1 MEKKHFFRP
10 KNRLK
15 ILSVKGKK
23 CFCTDS
29 FFAYMLKGQKQR
41 GKGVDNNILAK
52 KSHGKV
58 MVLKRFDLQNA
69 TLPAGSNSIYPIR
82 MLERDT
88 HDKRKACVLY
98 L

>member
-1 MEKKHFFRP
+1 MKKKHFFRP

-29 FFAYMLKGQKQR
+29 FFAYMLKGQKQ
-41 GKGVDNNILAK
+41 K
-52 KSHGKV
+52 K
-58 MVLKRFDLQNA
+58 NA
-69 TLPAGSNSIYPIR
+69 TLPAGSNSVYPIR

-98 L
+98 LSGFYADSRTVYVIN